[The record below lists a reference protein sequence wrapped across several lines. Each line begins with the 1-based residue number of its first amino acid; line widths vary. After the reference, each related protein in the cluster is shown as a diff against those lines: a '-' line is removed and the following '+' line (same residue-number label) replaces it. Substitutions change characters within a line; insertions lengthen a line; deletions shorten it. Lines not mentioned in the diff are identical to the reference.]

1 MSAPLAIRSTRL
13 GFAYGQDFSMT
24 VPAFEVSEGARIVL
38 HGPSGC
44 GKSTLL
50 NLVAGALVPDSG
62 TLQVCGT
69 DLAQLSE
76 SQRRA
81 WRVQNVGF
89 VFQDYPL
96 VDYLSAVDN
105 VLLPYRLN
113 SALKLDASAQT
124 RAHDLLAALDLGDKV
139 GRRPEQLSQGER
151 QRVAIARAVVT
162 QPRLLLADEPTTGL
176 DPERS
181 AAVLDLLDALVS
193 EHRLTLLL
201 VSHDPLVQARFE
213 QQLEM
218 GAP

>member
-1 MSAPLAIRSTRL
+1 MSAPLAIHATDL
-13 GFAYGQDFSMT
+13 GFAYGQDFSLQL
-24 VPAFEVSEGARIVL
+24 PAFKVRLGARVVL

-62 TLQVCGT
+62 SLLVCGT

-96 VDYLSAVDN
+96 VDYLSALDN

-113 SALKLDASAQT
+113 SALKLDTQAKS
-124 RAHDLLAALDLGDKV
+124 RAESLLNTLDLNDKV
-139 GRRPEQLSQGER
+139 QRLPAQLSQGER

-162 QPRLLLADEPTTGL
+162 QPRILLADEPTTGL

-181 AAVLDLLDALVS
+181 GAVLDLLDRLVS
-193 EHRLTLLL
+193 EQQLTLLL
-201 VSHDPLVQARFE
+201 VSHDPKLQARFP
-213 QQLEM
+213 QQLDM
-218 GAP
+218 GA